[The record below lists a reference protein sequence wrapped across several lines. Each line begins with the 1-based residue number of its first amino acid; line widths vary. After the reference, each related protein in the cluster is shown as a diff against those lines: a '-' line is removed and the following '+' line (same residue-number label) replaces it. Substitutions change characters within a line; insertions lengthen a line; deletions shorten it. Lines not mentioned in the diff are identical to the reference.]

1 LQAKRRLLDVCQ
13 FDHDGIVY
21 AIAHA
26 AYQGLVQIVVSGYS
40 HRRRAA
46 LWCFIRFAWRRPD
59 GAGETCG
66 CSAVSLREKW
76 MVKRSVDL
84 QVLPSPGLQ
93 DAPVLDL
100 MCSHFVLTLAAR
112 QGPRFNVRRD
122 LNGLLALA
130 GRHLAWPAP
139 VMQRVREFLGR
150 RCKDNEFWRGHEALS
165 TRAFLDRHGVWR
177 GPYEEGTLFF
187 YLDEYAK
194 DQPKDLLSVLAV
206 TGEWLTQALKKQS
219 TLVEKNID
227 DLSNLLQLNKAER
240 ALLLYGT
247 LARYQRDLRSILVEF
262 KVNNAPEAYAAIAE
276 VAGVNAVE
284 VGEALR
290 AGSRLERIGLVENLI
305 SEHNITDLAD
315 LMKVSEKLPPVL
327 MREYRD
333 QAELM
338 AVFTR
343 PSSKSAL
350 NLTDFSFV
358 AEDAQVL
365 LSLLRNAV
373 ERKEPGVNVLLYG
386 PPGTGKTEL
395 AKVVAQAAG
404 LELFEVEY
412 ADRDGNSLSGRDRY
426 RSLQIAQVF
435 LKGSAQAALL
445 FDEVED
451 VFPPISSEA
460 AQLLAR
466 AEQVAAP
473 ASGSV
478 SGKAWVNQ
486 ILESNPVPTLW
497 VTNRIEQID
506 PAFRRRFAY
515 HLELKSPP
523 PGAREGLVRKT
534 LQGVTVSDAFVA
546 RLTERKGLTPA
557 QIRTAVRFAGLATSE
572 QVSLESLIERQLKN
586 ADLALGNHSG
596 HGGLRASVTTYDL
609 GMLNVETR
617 FELPRVVAALKSRG
631 HGTLCFYGAPGTG
644 KTALAEH
651 IARSLERPLL
661 VKQASDLMSK
671 YVGETEQHMAAMFR
685 EAEAEKAVLL
695 LDEADSFLQDRRG
708 AQRTYEV
715 TEVNEMLQGME
726 RYNGIFIC
734 TTNLLDRI
742 DQAALRRF
750 TFKIKFKPLTREQ
763 RETMFVTEALAG
775 QGEALTPELSAR
787 LARLEQLCPGDFAAV
802 KRQVEILDAAFTA
815 DEFLNQLEAEHRIK
829 PEVRDARAMGF
840 LQ

>member
-1 LQAKRRLLDVCQ
+1 
-13 FDHDGIVY
+13 
-21 AIAHA
+21 
-26 AYQGLVQIVVSGYS
+26 
-40 HRRRAA
+40 
-46 LWCFIRFAWRRPD
+46 
-59 GAGETCG
+59 
-66 CSAVSLREKW
+66 
-76 MVKRSVDL
+76 MVKRAGFDVIAGATRAQS
-84 QVLPSPGLQ
+84 LPSPGLRE
-93 DAPVLDL
+93 APVLEL
-100 MCSHFVLTLAAR
+100 MCSHFVLTLAAK

-122 LNGLLALA
+122 LNGLLSLT
-130 GRHLAWPAP
+130 GRHLVWPAP
-139 VMQRVREFLGR
+139 VLTRLREFLSR
-150 RCKDNEFWRGHEALS
+150 RCVGNEVWNGVENYDPRTLLE
-165 TRAFLDRHGVWR
+165 RHGVWR

-194 DQPKDLLSVLAV
+194 DQPKDLLAVLSV
-206 TGEWLTQALKKQS
+206 TRDWLTHALRKQS

-227 DLSNLLQLNKAER
+227 ALAGLLQLNKAER

-247 LARYQRDLRSILVEF
+247 LARYQRDLRSLLVEF

-276 VAGVNAVE
+276 VAGVSATD

-333 QAELM
+333 HNELM

-343 PSSKSAL
+343 PSAKSTL
-350 NLTDFSFV
+350 GVHDFAFV
-358 AEDAQVL
+358 REDADML
-365 LSLLRNAV
+365 IALLRAAV
-373 ERKEPGVNVLLYG
+373 ARKEPGVNVLMYG

-451 VFPPISSEA
+451 VFPPISTEA
-460 AQLLAR
+460 AQFMAR
-466 AEQVAAP
+466 AEQIPAA

-523 PGAREGLVRKT
+523 PGAREQLVRKT
-534 LQGVTVSDAFVA
+534 LEGVPVSDAFA
-546 RLTERKGLTPA
+546 AKLAERKGLTPA
-557 QIRTAVRFAGLATSE
+557 QIRTAVRFAGLA
-572 QVSLESLIERQLKN
+572 QVGETPIESLIERQLRN
-586 ADLALGNHSG
+586 ADQALGTLAADRG
-596 HGGLRASVTTYDL
+596 ARRSVTTYDL
-609 GMLNVETR
+609 DMLNVETR
-617 FELPRVVAALKSRG
+617 FEVPRIVTALKARG
-631 HGTLCFYGAPGTG
+631 HGTLCFYGPPGTG

-651 IARSLERPLL
+651 IARSIGRPLL

-671 YVGETEQHMAAMFR
+671 YVGETEQNMAAMFR

-726 RYNGIFIC
+726 HFNGVFVC

-750 TFKIKFKPLTREQ
+750 TFKIRFMPLTGAQ
-763 RETMFVTEALAG
+763 RERMFVTEALAG
-775 QGEALTPELSAR
+775 DAALLGAELCAR

-802 KRQVEILDAAFTA
+802 KRQTDILAAEFTA
-815 DEFLNQLEAEHRIK
+815 AEFMEQLEAEHRVK
-829 PEVRDARAMGF
+829 PEVRESRGIGF
-840 LQ
+840 MQ

>member
-1 LQAKRRLLDVCQ
+1 
-13 FDHDGIVY
+13 
-21 AIAHA
+21 
-26 AYQGLVQIVVSGYS
+26 
-40 HRRRAA
+40 
-46 LWCFIRFAWRRPD
+46 
-59 GAGETCG
+59 
-66 CSAVSLREKW
+66 
-76 MVKRSVDL
+76 MVKRLAFASDGG
-84 QVLPSPGLQ
+84 QVLASPGLK
-93 DAPVLDL
+93 DVPVMDL
-100 MCSHFVLTLAAR
+100 MCSHFVLTLCIK
-112 QGPRFNVRRD
+112 QGNKFNVRRD
-122 LNGLLALA
+122 LNGLLSLT
-130 GRHLAWPAP
+130 GRHLAWP
-139 VMQRVREFLGR
+139 VTVLGRLREFLAR
-150 RCKDNEFWRGHEALS
+150 RCKDNEFWCGHEALDN
-165 TRAFLDRHGVWR
+165 REFLERHGLWR

-194 DQPKDLLSVLAV
+194 DAPKDLLAVLS
-206 TGEWLTQALKKQS
+206 TTDHWLVHALKKQS

-227 DLSNLLQLNKAER
+227 ALSGLLQLNKAER

-276 VAGVNAVE
+276 IAGVNAAE

-333 QAELM
+333 RTELM

-343 PSSKSAL
+343 PSTQTTLGL
-350 NLTDFSFV
+350 NDFSFV
-358 AEDAQVL
+358 QDDAQVL
-365 LSLLRNAV
+365 CSLLRNAV
-373 ERKEPGVNVLLYG
+373 ARKEPGVNVLLYG

-395 AKVVAQAAG
+395 AKVVAHAAG

-435 LKGSAQAALL
+435 LKGSAQAVLL

-460 AQLLAR
+460 AQIMAR

-473 ASGSV
+473 GTGSV
-478 SGKAWVNQ
+478 NGKAWVNQ
-486 ILESNPVPTLW
+486 ILESNTVPTLW

-523 PGAREGLVRKT
+523 PGAREQLVRKT
-534 LQGVTVSDAFVA
+534 LEGVPVSDGFVA
-546 RLTERKGLTPA
+546 KLTGRKGLTPA
-557 QIRTAVRFAGLATSE
+557 QIRTAVRFAGLAQGDTAG
-572 QVSLESLIERQLKN
+572 VATATESLIERQLKN
-586 ADLALGNHSG
+586 ADLALGNP
-596 HGGLRASVTTYDL
+596 LQEPKRPSVTAYNL
-609 GMLNVETR
+609 GLLNVETR
-617 FELPRVVAALKSRG
+617 FEIPRIVQALKDRG

-644 KTALAEH
+644 KTALGQH
-651 IARSLERPLL
+651 IAEQLGKPLL

-671 YVGETEQHMAAMFR
+671 FVGETEQNMAAMFR

-708 AQRTYEV
+708 AQRSYEV

-726 RYNGIFIC
+726 RYNGIFVC

-750 TFKIKFKPLTREQ
+750 SFKIKFNPLTAVQREQ
-763 RETMFVTEALAG
+763 MFVVEALAG
-775 QGEALTPELSAR
+775 EAELLTEVLRAR
-787 LARLEQLCPGDFAAV
+787 LVKLQVLCPGDFAAV
-802 KRQVEILDAAFTA
+802 KRQIDILGTGFSA
-815 DEFLNQLEAEHRIK
+815 DEFIEQLEAEHRIK
-829 PEVRDARAMGF
+829 PEVREARSMGF
-840 LQ
+840 VY